1 MFYAKLM
8 IPMVLLSVMLVG
20 CQSQPNRNT
29 QGSQTS
35 KPLPVVVLPAPVMTT
50 PAQPLLVGSVW
61 MIRSIK
67 GKPAQAYT
75 QQPLMKFNERAQV
88 SGSTGC
94 NTLYGEYS
102 LGLSGELSVRIGIS
116 RSICAGALAQEADLI
131 DAFDRTRRY
140 ELQGKQLL
148 LKDERGQ
155 VMIQAQAQ

>member
-8 IPMVLLSVMLVG
+8 MMTVLGSSILVG
-20 CQSQPNRNT
+20 CQSQPTTATR
-29 QGSQTS
+29 S
-35 KPLPVVVLPAPVMTT
+35 KPSAQPLPVITLPTPVMGS
-50 PAQPLLVGSVW
+50 AQQPVLVGTTW
-61 MIRSIK
+61 YIQQIK
-67 GKPAQAYT
+67 TKRAEAYT
-75 QQPLMKFNERAQV
+75 QQPLMKFNERSQV

-102 LGLSGELSVRIGIS
+102 LGVSGELNVRVGIS

-155 VMIQAQAQ
+155 VVMKAQAQ